1 MIRYTKIKDL
11 KYQILKNCKNVITK
25 DNTYYI
31 ETKNNSHQR
40 EKRYNSCEKASKEA
54 LHKSQI
60 YKLDAPF
67 NMKEEKEISS
77 RNNLSEI
84 EKRKSRGINKKGV
97 LSKKS
102 KIL

>member
-31 ETKNNSHQR
+31 DTKNNYHER
-40 EKRYNSCEKASKEA
+40 ENRYNSCDRTKED

-60 YKLDAPF
+60 YKIDAPF
-67 NMKEEKEISS
+67 NLKEEKETSS
-77 RNNLSEI
+77 KNNLSEI
-84 EKRKSRGINKKGV
+84 EQKRSRGITKKII
-97 LSKKS
+97 S
-102 KIL
+102 I